1 MLTLLNFLFST
12 RAEIKLAGAPQSGE
26 TRRRNFNVM
35 EIGNKIKQLR
45 LQCDLTQEELANRC
59 ELTKGYISQLE
70 NELTSPSIATL
81 MDILSA
87 LGTNL
92 KDFFSEEPEEK
103 IVFKEQE
110 FIEKETTQ
118 YTLNWLVPNS
128 QKNEMEPVLVDLMP
142 KKNTEPDVPHEGEE
156 FGYVLSGSV
165 VIHLG
170 KKKYKANKGE
180 SFYYQANKEHYIEN
194 NTDRVARFIWVA
206 TPPTF

>member
-1 MLTLLNFLFST
+1 MLNLLNLKFSINLRQRISLFV
-12 RAEIKLAGAPQSGE
+12 RVKI
-26 TRRRNFNVM
+26 M

-92 KDFFSEEPEEK
+92 KDFFAEEPEEK
-103 IVFKEQE
+103 IVFKENE
-110 FIEKETTQ
+110 FIEKETAQ

-156 FGYVLSGSV
+156 FGFVLAGT
-165 VIHLG
+165 VIVHLG
-170 KKKYKANKGE
+170 NKKYKVNKGE
-180 SFYYQANKEHYIEN
+180 SFYYSASKEHYIEN
-194 NTDRVARFIWVA
+194 NTDRVAKFIWVA

>member
-1 MLTLLNFLFST
+1 
-12 RAEIKLAGAPQSGE
+12 
-26 TRRRNFNVM
+26 M

-110 FIEKETTQ
+110 FIEKETAQ

-128 QKNEMEPVLVDLMP
+128 QKNEMEPIMLRLKEGAATEKDL
-142 KKNTEPDVPHEGEE
+142 PHDGEE
-156 FGYVLSGSV
+156 FGFVLRGRIKLV
-165 VIHLG
+165 VG
-170 KKKYKANKGE
+170 KKEYSAAEGE
-180 SFYYQANKEHYIEN
+180 SFYYRANKTHYIV
-194 NTDRVARFIWVA
+194 NTAESESVVLWLSC
-206 TPPTF
+206 PPNF